1 VGEIHVHEF
10 MSLDGVTQAPGGP
23 EEDTT
28 GGFRLGGWVVPHFD
42 DDMGGIVTEV
52 FSKTGAFLLGR
63 RTYDIFA
70 AHWPHITDP
79 NDFIAKQLN
88 TLPRF
93 VASRSTNRFAWKG
106 TTGIR
111 NAAEDLAA
119 LKTKVS
125 GELQLHGSG
134 NLAQTLIEQHLAKA
148 ARVIVYVDV
157 CHSGMIGSLPA
168 RSEINDR
175 LESVGRA
182 NQKLFG
188 LMASQPNQSSH
199 EGPEYG
205 GGHGVFTYFLLSGLN
220 GAADAN
226 QDGRIHVNEIIFY
239 VQNNVATA
247 TKLSQIPRAFGALM
261 DLRRASQSDR
271 RAQLLRVDRWRDS

>member
-1 VGEIHVHEF
+1 MPSYTAPNPAAEITLFTF

-134 NLAQTLIEQHLAKA
+134 NLAQTLIEHNLIDEYRLAVFPVLLGSGHRLFNSNVVPADMQLVSSRTTSKGVVFSTY
-148 ARVIVYVDV
+148 RRGGKLKTGNVILNED
-157 CHSGMIGSLPA
+157 G
-168 RSEINDR
+168 
-175 LESVGRA
+175 
-182 NQKLFG
+182 
-188 LMASQPNQSSH
+188 
-199 EGPEYG
+199 
-205 GGHGVFTYFLLSGLN
+205 TYTMVS
-220 GAADAN
+220 
-226 QDGRIHVNEIIFY
+226 
-239 VQNNVATA
+239 
-247 TKLSQIPRAFGALM
+247 
-261 DLRRASQSDR
+261 
-271 RAQLLRVDRWRDS
+271 